1 MAINLAELTEHDLSD
16 DCPICR
22 AQDVVQSALLPAA
35 AAWESNSELPRFSV
49 ALHGA
54 AELLGVILEE
64 GVPRQDIETALG
76 RLLDDI
82 EQRISED
89 QVMGGPPKGSA

>member
-1 MAINLAELTEHDLSD
+1 MAINLTELTEHDLSD
-16 DCPICR
+16 DCPICK
-22 AQDVVQSALLPAA
+22 AQDVVHYALLPAA
-35 AAWESNSELPRFSV
+35 AAWETRSELPRFSV

-54 AELLGVILEE
+54 AELLGVILQE
-64 GVPRQDIETALG
+64 GVERHKVDAAVS

-89 QVMGGPPKGSA
+89 QVLGEPPRGKA

>member
-1 MAINLAELTEHDLSD
+1 MTSDLAPLLDHDLSD
-16 DCPICR
+16 DCPVCR
-22 AQDVVQSALLPAA
+22 AQEVIQIALLPAA
-35 AAWESNSELPRFSV
+35 AAWELNNELPRFSV

-54 AELLGVILEE
+54 AELLGAMLLE
-64 GVPRQDIETALG
+64 GVERGDIETALE

-82 EQRISED
+82 EARIAED

>member
-1 MAINLAELTEHDLSD
+1 MSVDLKELTDHDLSD

-22 AQDVVQSALLPAA
+22 AQDTVHAALLPAA
-35 AAWESNSELPRFSV
+35 AAWDLHNDLPRFSV

-54 AELLGVILEE
+54 AALLGAMLEE
-64 GVPRQDIETALG
+64 GVPRDDIESALG

-82 EQRISED
+82 EARVAED
-89 QVMGGPPKGSA
+89 KAMGGPPQGSA

>member
-1 MAINLAELTEHDLSD
+1 MTVDLAPLLDHDLSD

-22 AQDVVQSALLPAA
+22 AQEVIQIALLPAA
-35 AAWESNSELPRFSV
+35 AAWELNNELPRFSV
-49 ALHGA
+49 DLHGA
-54 AELLGVILEE
+54 AELLGAMLLE
-64 GVPRQDIETALG
+64 GVERGHIEAALG

-82 EQRISED
+82 EARIAED

>member
-1 MAINLAELTEHDLSD
+1 MDLTPLVDHDLSD
-16 DCPICR
+16 DCPVCR
-22 AQDVVQSALLPAA
+22 AQDIIHTALLPAA
-35 AAWESNSELPRFSV
+35 AAWELNNELPRFSV

-54 AELLGVILEE
+54 AELLGAMLLE
-64 GVPRQDIETALG
+64 GVERSDIDSALA

-82 EQRISED
+82 EARIAED